1 MAAVVDTIIGQ
12 APHLMDYIGG
22 AAIMVGFVGINI
34 PPNAC
39 RSSDASHNEEIENID
54 VVAYQDQP
62 A

>member
-34 PPNAC
+34 SPEAC
-39 RSSDASHNEEIENID
+39 CSSGAPQNEETEN
-54 VVAYQDQP
+54 VAMVASQDQP

>member
-34 PPNAC
+34 SPEAC
-39 RSSDASHNEEIENID
+39 CSSGAPVNEETEN
-54 VVAYQDQP
+54 VARVASQDQP